1 MAVKGILVAFP
12 GEKTR
17 TYITGV
23 LGRIGVPVE
32 AVCSTGIETISRA
45 KSMKSGVLLAGEG
58 LMDMTAQDLRDSLP
72 KGFYMILLA
81 RPSELEDCQ
90 GDITKVSAPTTEQML
105 LDAIQ
110 GVERKI
116 AEKAAAIPQRSNEDK
131 ELIAKAKRM
140 LMHQNAFSEE
150 EAYRYIQKISMNR
163 GYKMV
168 RTAQGILEGQIT
180 A

>member
-23 LGRIGVPVE
+23 LEHMGISVEKSCGTGV
-32 AVCSTGIETISRA
+32 ETISHARA
-45 KSMKSGVLLAGEG
+45 MKSGILLAGEG
-58 LMDMTAQDLRDSLP
+58 LPDMTAQDLRDSLP

-81 RPSELEDCQ
+81 RPQDLEECQ
-90 GDITKVSAPTTEQML
+90 GEITKVSAPATEQML
-105 LDAIQ
+105 LDAIE

-116 AEKAAAIPQRSNEDK
+116 TEKAAAIPQRSNEDK
-131 ELIAKAKRM
+131 ELIAKAKYM
-140 LMHQNAFSEE
+140 LMHQNSFSEE